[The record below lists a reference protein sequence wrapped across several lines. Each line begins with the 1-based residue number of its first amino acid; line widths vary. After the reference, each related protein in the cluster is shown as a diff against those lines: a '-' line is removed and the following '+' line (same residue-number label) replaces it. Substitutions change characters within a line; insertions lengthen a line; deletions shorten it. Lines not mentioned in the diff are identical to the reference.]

1 MRYLALDQSS
11 RISGFAIFNDDTLI
25 DCGIF
30 TVEGDDL
37 GKRLV
42 TIRQEIRK
50 LILNYEIDEIVFED
64 IQLQQTSARQQIVN
78 NVSTFKVLAQVL
90 GVVQELA
97 QELKIP
103 YTILY
108 SQTWKSALHITG
120 RTRPEQKKSAQ
131 AYVLEHYNKKVS
143 QDCADAICIGCAHI
157 LSKKTAW

>member
-1 MRYLALDQSS
+1 MKLLALDQSS
-11 RISGFAIFNDDTLI
+11 RISGYAVFDNEILI

-30 TVEGDDL
+30 TVDNDDF

-42 TIRQEIRK
+42 TIREKIK
-50 LILNYEIDEIVFED
+50 ELIFNYKIDEIVFED

-103 YTILY
+103 YTILH
-108 SQTWKSALHITG
+108 SQTWKSVLHIEG
-120 RTRPEQKKSAQ
+120 KTRPEQKKNAQ
-131 AYVLEHYNKKVS
+131 EYVLTHYNKKVS
-143 QDCADAICIGCAHI
+143 QDCADAICIGCAH
-157 LSKKTAW
+157 LFSKKTAW